1 MRRGLVVLGAVVVL
15 ASGCARSVVQPEAF
29 DTTTTVHTSS
39 STTTSTTTAAPGA
52 PGAPAAPGAGTT
64 DVLDWDGVKYD
75 YGQIVSASTTG
86 AHGPMIEFDRW
97 QVYLDGSGPIDA
109 KSMTSEPIVAGNHDM
124 PGVNTNPTIRRYRV
138 APDARLLLLANVE
151 EICDDMS
158 GTVPP
163 EWTPFTMADL
173 DSRAVPGIE
182 QPQTAL
188 TFDSTGQVTRI
199 RVSSS
204 C

>member
-1 MRRGLVVLGAVVVL
+1 MLGAVVVL
-15 ASGCARSVVQPEAF
+15 ASGCARSVQVQPGAS

-39 STTTSTTTAAPGA
+39 STTTSTTTAAPG
-52 PGAPAAPGAGTT
+52 GPAAPGAGPV

-75 YGQIVSASTTG
+75 YGQIVGASTTG

-97 QVYLDGSGPIDA
+97 QVYLGGGEPVDA
-109 KSMTSEPIVAGNHDM
+109 TSMTSEPIVAGNHDM
-124 PGVNTNPTIRRYRV
+124 PGVNTNPRIRRYRV
-138 APDARLLLLANVE
+138 APDVQLLLLANVE
-151 EICDDMS
+151 QICDDMS

-163 EWTPFTMADL
+163 EWTPFMMADL

-188 TFDSTGQVTRI
+188 TFDATGQVTRI